1 MPPHG
6 TPPDVSVVTAAV
18 VGGTIGVR
26 HALEADHLAAV
37 ATLVEVDA
45 DRSPARIGASW
56 GIGHSLPIAALG
68 LSFLALG
75 VRLPGWVTLG
85 VEGVVGLVLVALG
98 VRMCL
103 AAIGRVHLG
112 FHSHGTGASDGPDT
126 GASHRHL
133 RLGRLSVG
141 PHLHLH
147 GESTTVGVLHGFAG
161 SGALVVAMVA
171 ATPTATG
178 ALGFLAGFSLL
189 SISTMAVVSFVW
201 GRTLDTGF
209 RAPLQVVAGLI
220 GVAVGLALLV
230 SVLGLTV

>member
-85 VEGVVGLVLVALG
+85 IEGVVGLVLVALG

-103 AAIGRVHLG
+103 AAIGRVDLG
-112 FHSHGTGASDGPDT
+112 SHSHGTGTSHTHDT
-126 GASHRHL
+126 GAS
-133 RLGRLSVG
+133 
-141 PHLHLH
+141 HLHLH
-147 GESTTVGVLHGFAG
+147 GESATVGILHGFAG

-178 ALGFLAGFSLL
+178 ALGFLAGFTLLSACTMAAVSLL
-189 SISTMAVVSFVW
+189 W

-209 RAPLQVVAGLI
+209 RAPLQGVAGI
-220 GVAVGLALLV
+220 VGIAVGLALFV
-230 SVLGLTV
+230 SATPIVT